1 MFFLRTLL
9 RNVIAGRMP
18 ALPADADQEFRLA
31 QAAFSWQRMDTT
43 MTRRKRHLN
52 AAGLFLL
59 ICAVS
64 LEAQQEFL
72 PSPPATDH
80 SLIYVLDQQNKLIAL
95 PFETA
100 VTPLKPDQVAKSTTT
115 SYIQLK
121 GEHSAT
127 VLAPTQRIFLFT
139 IDRGGAHPPLLVWL
153 TPHHGARRVTAIA
166 QRGMAGFAI
175 SSAEIVRPVPRGLT
189 KNGDEVFMELRPRV
203 SLMPGEY
210 AIIGNDLT
218 RVATFRVISAAN

>member
-1 MFFLRTLL
+1 MAGTSADLMTGAMRTICEASKRCVIKAALFSFMFCIS
-9 RNVIAGRMP
+9 NI
-18 ALPADADQEFRLA
+18 
-31 QAAFSWQRMDTT
+31 
-43 MTRRKRHLN
+43 
-52 AAGLFLL
+52 
-59 ICAVS
+59 
-64 LEAQQEFL
+64 EAQQEFL
-72 PSPPATDH
+72 PSPPADH

-100 VTPLKPDQVAKSTTT
+100 TTPLKPDQVAKSTTT

-153 TPHHGARRVTAIA
+153 TPHRGARRVTAIA

-175 SSAEIVRPVPRGLT
+175 SSSEIVRPVPRGLT

>member
-1 MFFLRTLL
+1 M
-9 RNVIAGRMP
+9 A
-18 ALPADADQEFRLA
+18 
-31 QAAFSWQRMDTT
+31 
-43 MTRRKRHLN
+43 RRKRDLKT
-52 AAGLFLL
+52 AVLCIV
-59 ICAVS
+59 ICVTNIS
-64 LEAQQEFL
+64 AQQEFL
-72 PSPPATDH
+72 PSPPADH
-80 SLIYVLDQQNKLIAL
+80 SLVYVLDQQDKLTAL

-100 VTPLKPDQVAKSTTT
+100 TTPLRPEQVAKSTTT
-115 SYIQLK
+115 SYLQLN

-139 IDRGGAHPPLLVWL
+139 VDRGGAHPPLLVWL

-175 SSAEIVRPVPRGLT
+175 SSSEIVRPIPRGLA

-218 RVATFRVISAAN
+218 RVATFRVIATAN

>member
-1 MFFLRTLL
+1 
-9 RNVIAGRMP
+9 
-18 ALPADADQEFRLA
+18 
-31 QAAFSWQRMDTT
+31 MDTIN
-43 MTRRKRHLN
+43 MARRKRDLKT
-52 AAGLFLL
+52 AVLCIV
-59 ICAVS
+59 ICVTNIS
-64 LEAQQEFL
+64 AQQEFL
-72 PSPPATDH
+72 PSPPADH
-80 SLIYVLDQQNKLIAL
+80 SLVYVLDQQDKLTAL

-100 VTPLKPDQVAKSTTT
+100 TTPLRPEQVAKSTTT
-115 SYIQLK
+115 SYLQLN

-139 IDRGGAHPPLLVWL
+139 VDRGGAHPPLLVWL

-175 SSAEIVRPVPRGLT
+175 SSSEIVRPIPRGLA

-218 RVATFRVISAAN
+218 RVATFRVIATAN

>member
-1 MFFLRTLL
+1 M
-9 RNVIAGRMP
+9 IC
-18 ALPADADQEFRLA
+18 EISKCRLI
-31 QAAFSWQRMDTT
+31 
-43 MTRRKRHLN
+43 N
-52 AAGLFLL
+52 AALVSFMF
-59 ICAVS
+59 CMSS

-72 PSPPATDH
+72 PSPPADH
-80 SLIYVLDQQNKLIAL
+80 SLIYVLDQQNKLISL

-100 VTPLKPDQVAKSTTT
+100 TTPLRTEQVARSTTS
-115 SYIQLK
+115 SYIELK

-127 VLAPTQRIFLFT
+127 VLLPTQRIFLFT

-153 TPHHGARRVTAIA
+153 TPHRSARRVTAIA

-175 SSAEIVRPVPRGLT
+175 SSAEIVRPIPRGLA

-218 RVATFRVISAAN
+218 RVATFRVIAAAD

>member
-1 MFFLRTLL
+1 MRTICETSK
-9 RNVIAGRMP
+9 R
-18 ALPADADQEFRLA
+18 RLI
-31 QAAFSWQRMDTT
+31 
-43 MTRRKRHLN
+43 K
-52 AAGLFLL
+52 AGLL
-59 ICAVS
+59 IFMLCVS
-64 LEAQQEFL
+64 STSAPQEFL
-72 PSPPATDH
+72 PSPPADH
-80 SLIYVLDQQNKLIAL
+80 SLIYVLDQQNKLISL

-100 VTPLKPDQVAKSTTT
+100 TTPLRTAQVARNTST
-115 SYIQLK
+115 SYLELK

-127 VLAPTQRIFLFT
+127 VLLPTQRIFLFT

-153 TPHHGARRVTAIA
+153 TPHRSARRVTAIA

-175 SSAEIVRPVPRGLT
+175 SSSEIVRPIPRGLA

-218 RVATFRVISAAN
+218 RVATFRVIAAAD

>member
-1 MFFLRTLL
+1 MALPIHSLMIRNVLLL
-9 RNVIAGRMP
+9 RVKQ
-18 ALPADADQEFRLA
+18 ALPQWRR
-31 QAAFSWQRMDTT
+31 QAAMHRNQSLTIIGAIFWFVAC
-43 MTRRKRHLN
+43 L
-52 AAGLFLL
+52 
-59 ICAVS
+59 VS
-64 LEAQQEFL
+64 ASAQQEFL
-72 PSPPATDH
+72 PSPPPDH
-80 SLIYVLDQQNKLIAL
+80 SLVYVLDQQDKLTAL
-95 PFETA
+95 LFETA
-100 VTPLKPDQVAKSTTT
+100 TTPLRPEQVARSTTT

-139 IDRGGAHPPLLVWL
+139 VDRGGAHPPLLVWL

-175 SSAEIVRPVPRGLT
+175 SSSEIVRPIPRGLA

-218 RVATFRVISAAN
+218 RVATFRVMAAAN